1 MSNQLMRVLHI
12 DSEKTWRGGEN
23 QMRLLIE
30 KAQDQAEFHLAA
42 PEDSVAAKRLS
53 KLVNFVPI
61 QFESQR
67 LLHAAMSVARYVR
80 QHKID
85 LIDCQTSRAH
95 NVGVVAKFFVPKV
108 KIVVHRR
115 VDYPLGTGFM
125 SRYKYFNRR
134 VDRYVPISDA
144 IAEILADYG
153 IPKERMTRI
162 YSAVDSSIFKAIDNV
177 QARNEVAQ
185 ELGIEKNKPLLIN
198 VAYHTPQK
206 GMHTLLQGLKI
217 LTNRG
222 IDYHCLLAGSG
233 ELTPELKALS
243 VELGIASHVSFLGIR
258 KDVPKLLA
266 AADIFTMPS
275 NKEGLGTSLLDAIH
289 AGCPVAASDIGGI
302 PEIIRHGETGL
313 LSPVGD
319 YNCLANNLALLI
331 QDEDRAKELLIKAQ
345 AHAKQHFSVEAM
357 VSQNIALYRQ
367 LLEPHS
373 AQVNLQEP
381 I

>member
-30 KAQDQAEFHLAA
+30 KSQDQAEFHLAA
-42 PEDSVAAKRLS
+42 PEESVAIKRLA
-53 KLVNFVPI
+53 KFTKTFPV

-80 QHKID
+80 QHNID

-108 KIVVHRR
+108 KVVVHRR

-153 IPKERMTRI
+153 IPRSKITRI
-162 YSAVDSSIFKAIDNV
+162 YSAVDSSIFTAIDKT
-177 QARNEVAQ
+177 QARREVVQ
-185 ELGIEKNKPLLIN
+185 ELGIDGTKPLLIN
-198 VAYHTPQK
+198 VAYHTAQK
-206 GMHTLLQGLKI
+206 GMHTLLQGLKL
-217 LTNRG
+217 LTDRG
-222 IDYHCLLAGSG
+222 VDYHCLLAGSG
-233 ELTPELKALS
+233 ELTPELKTLS
-243 VELGIASHVSFLGIR
+243 EELGIAPQLSFLGIR

-289 AGCPVAASDIGGI
+289 AGCPVAASDVGGI
-302 PEIIRHGETGL
+302 PELVRHGETGM

-319 YNCLANNLALLI
+319 FQCLADNLAKLI
-331 QDEDRAKELLIKAQ
+331 QDSEFAKDLLNKAQ
-345 AHAKQHFSVEAM
+345 AHAEKHFSVTAM

-367 LLEPHS
+367 LLGR
-373 AQVNLQEP
+373 
-381 I
+381 